1 MTITVIR
8 QAPSATEVNI
18 RYTQE
23 NVALHVTPVST
34 LIQHP
39 GTLYIANDVS
49 LHDGAPVADRCL
61 YFFSA
66 ASGVGFAIQYPS
78 IIIHAIA
85 RESHVGP
92 SIYCQL
98 DGSLASLEPVVANGH
113 SANGQAG
120 DDEEDENDEDAVLE
134 LSFAPVDVS
143 SLDTIYENLSY
154 CASLHQDEEDDY
166 NMDEDDI
173 YEDDENDHDGLYA
186 DADIQGGYLPK
197 SSSATAIGIAPT
209 TSTSASSSSAAASR
223 STGPTAT
230 DGEEVIE
237 QVPAIDLQSGEWYTG
252 NPETDA
258 KFELSEQ
265 GQVIVDQ
272 WQQNQS
278 QSQGKRGRS
287 QGAHDDDDMDGD
299 DQDMSD
305 ARTQGREG
313 RGEND
318 DEYTEEQ
325 AQEAR
330 SKMWRANLA
339 RMEHMVQDPHGLVP
353 KADSEGAF
361 ENAEEDA

>member
-8 QAPSATEVNI
+8 QAPSATEVHI

-39 GTLYIANDVS
+39 GTLYIANE
-49 LHDGAPVADRCL
+49 CL

-113 SANGQAG
+113 TANGQGG

-209 TSTSASSSSAAASR
+209 TSTSASSSSAAGAASR
-223 STGPTAT
+223 STGPAAT

-265 GQVIVDQ
+265 GQ
-272 WQQNQS
+272 
-278 QSQGKRGRS
+278 
-287 QGAHDDDDMDGD
+287 
-299 DQDMSD
+299 
-305 ARTQGREG
+305 
-313 RGEND
+313 
-318 DEYTEEQ
+318 
-325 AQEAR
+325 
-330 SKMWRANLA
+330 ANLA
-339 RMEHMVQDPHGLVP
+339 RMERMVQDPHGLVP